1 MNAFIAS
8 DHCRPRQRELD
19 QRPERSLPQVA
30 GPLCP
35 LEITVIPEERYG
47 KGCDISKA
55 LTTEAKSIES
65 RLKGG
70 YLYILDSEGKSYDT
84 KAFAAELIRQQ
95 NSGISRLEFVIGGPY
110 GLDQSFKDKKKESR
124 ASALSLSA
132 MTMSHQIIRLVLL
145 EQLYRALNINAGGS
159 YHK

>member
-1 MNAFIAS
+1 MLSLHLIIVGRDKESWVSDQS
-8 DHCRPRQRELD
+8 DHYRKLLARY
-19 QRPERSLPQVA
+19 A
-30 GPLCP
+30 K

-55 LTTEAKSIES
+55 LAAEAKNIES

-70 YLYILDSEGKSYDT
+70 YLYILDIDGKSYDT
-84 KAFAAELIRQQ
+84 KAFAAELTRQQ
-95 NSGISRLEFVIGGPY
+95 NSGLSRLEFVIGGPY
-110 GLDQSFKDKKKESR
+110 GLDQSFKDKKKGSR
-124 ASALSLSA
+124 ASALSLSD

-145 EQLYRALNINAGGS
+145 EQLYRALNLNTGGS